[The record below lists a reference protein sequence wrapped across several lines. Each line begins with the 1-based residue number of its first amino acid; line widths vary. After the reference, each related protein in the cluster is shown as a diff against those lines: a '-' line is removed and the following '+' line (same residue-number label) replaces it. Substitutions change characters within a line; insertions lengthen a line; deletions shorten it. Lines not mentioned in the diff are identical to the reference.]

1 MQTFSKKSQ
10 LVSVVFVVVLALSG
24 MAASSASA
32 VLGDLSV
39 ISRND
44 GPTGLVGDEQS
55 YANARSTSADGRYV
69 VFISHATTF
78 GGAPTAA
85 RSIYRRDTLLGRT
98 ELVSRADGVAGAPAD
113 DASFSASVSADG
125 NRVAFATGANN
136 LSNDDNDT
144 YTNIFLRDIAAGTTT
159 LVSRASNG
167 GAANQSSLG
176 ARISGNGAFVA
187 FGSTANNLDATV
199 VDNNGFGDAFVRDI
213 AAGTTR
219 LVSKTTAG
227 AIGNGLSGAGD
238 ISFDGR
244 YVTVDSE
251 ANNLGGVTGGNGQVY
266 LRDRAL
272 GTTTLLSQPSGT
284 TNAGGNDSSSNST
297 ITDSG
302 DAVAFV
308 SRASNLVPGTPPNL
322 YLGIVRNVAA
332 NVTSIATRS
341 TAGEVANS
349 DVSDPVMA
357 VDGSGI
363 TYTSTATNLEGPA
376 GTGAQTF
383 FTDLTT
389 GQTQLVS
396 RFGRDGAAANAASS
410 DATLGRTRNLV
421 LFTTAASN
429 LVADATNGKYQL
441 FARDVRFVD
450 PIPQVTLAGKRFT
463 AKVRRSR
470 FAVKFSTTNGP
481 TAIAGTATIRVAKR
495 IARSGKIVVKYKL
508 RAISATR
515 SSHKITFKLSK
526 RQNKLVLRALK
537 TKRSRLKVTVALVA
551 SKPGSQA
558 TRRISGK
565 LRR

>member
-24 MAASSASA
+24 IAASSASA

-227 AIGNGLSGAGD
+227 TIGNGLSGAGD